1 MFLSFIPFRSIHAF
15 HDVIVN
21 VLFRLRLGWGGT
33 RAKSDIV
40 SVLSFSDAWKMLKYS
55 DTQNEM
61 VYERLFSE

>member
-1 MFLSFIPFRSIHAF
+1 
-15 HDVIVN
+15 
-21 VLFRLRLGWGGT
+21 
-33 RAKSDIV
+33 V